1 MKKIIMVVSVVV
13 GLLLISATAYGAGHW
28 YTMHDL
34 NYMMENGDYN
44 SFVMKPV
51 SLEADRAEFVDVNN
65 PKEKM
70 YISYHKG
77 YFAGRGHM
85 QLNDRSWGQESLFAF
100 INTLATEPN
109 RMEAGLG
116 ASYKGNRD
124 NLISFNYEYTYT
136 DESGYNGYKEIMMLK
151 NGEDLYL
158 VEYYGDAATYET
170 DRTAGTLHYYYYFG
184 ERREGDESAPV
195 YEEKPLPIK
204 LVIDGAEVVS
214 DAEPLIIDGRTLVP
228 VRTVGNGL
236 GYGVDWIESTRTVVL
251 QKDKVTLKIDINHDI
266 IRKQFIEYDTQSGID
281 VMQNEQ
287 FKTDVPACIIDGS
300 TYLPVRAVSEALGCK
315 VDWDGVTRTV
325 YIETIKAQEMEIQ
338 TVYIGETGDVYHKK
352 RNCVHLPNNS
362 GAGIPYDFALK
373 NGITRCNLCW
383 D

>member
-1 MKKIIMVVSVVV
+1 MKKFIMVVSVLVV
-13 GLLLISATAYGAGHW
+13 MMLISVTVYGAGHW

-34 NYMMENGDYN
+34 NYMMESGDYN

-51 SLEADRAEFVDVNN
+51 VLETDRAEFVDVNN

-85 QLNDRSWGQESLFAF
+85 QLNDRSWGEKSLFDF

-109 RMEAGLG
+109 RVETTMG

-124 NLISFNYEYTYT
+124 DLISFNYEYTYT
-136 DESGYNGYKEIMMLK
+136 DENGYNGFKEIMMLK

-158 VEYYGDAATYET
+158 VKYYCDAATYET
-170 DRTAGTLHYYYYFG
+170 DRTRDMLHYYYYYG
-184 ERREGDESAPV
+184 ARREGDESAPV
-195 YEEKPLPIK
+195 YKEKPLPIK
-204 LVIDGAEVVS
+204 LVIDGAEIVS
-214 DAEPLIIDGRTLVP
+214 DAEPLIKDDRTLVP

-236 GYGVDWIESTRTVVL
+236 GYGVDWDESTRTAIL
-251 QKDKVTLKIDINHDI
+251 QKDKTTLKIDINHDI
-266 IRKQFIEYDTQSGID
+266 IRKQFVEYDTQTGID
-281 VMQNEQ
+281 VIKNEQ
-287 FKTDVPACIIDGS
+287 FKTDVPAQIIDGR

-315 VDWDGVTRTV
+315 VDWDGTTRTV
-325 YIETIKAQEMEIQ
+325 TITTLKTQEAQIQ
-338 TVYIGETGDVYHKK
+338 TVYIGETGDTYHKK
-352 RNCVHLPNNS
+352 RNCAHLPNNS
-362 GAGIPYDFALK
+362 GAGVPFDFAVK
-373 NGITRCNLCW
+373 NGLIRCELCW